1 MNFYSNDGS
10 FTKEPFPKFEAS
22 HSLGRNHF
30 YSVFVAI
37 HDGVEMEG
45 SAGKM
50 KPADGKFKVVKS
62 SKSGRHLI
70 VPATPATEPGTVLAF
85 IGDTAG
91 FRGDVGLIKEDTTA
105 TVLLQGVTHAAAT
118 GNITIIALLREGER
132 VVTFSN
138 GRRSNDC
145 FVYTNK
151 GGKIVRKMYTADE
164 YAVVFDYEE

>member
-45 SAGKM
+45 SAGKT
-50 KPADGKFKVVKS
+50 KPVDGKFKVVKS
-62 SKSGRHLI
+62 SRSGRYMI
-70 VPATPATEPGTVLAF
+70 VPATPATEPKTVLAF

-91 FRGDVGLIKEDTTA
+91 FRGEVGMIKEDTSA
-105 TVLLQGVTHAAAT
+105 EILQQGVTHAAAT
-118 GNITIIALLREGER
+118 GNITVVALMREGDR

-138 GRRSNDC
+138 GRRNDDR

-151 GGKIVRKMYTADE
+151 GGKIVRTAYTADE
-164 YAVVFDYEE
+164 YAVVFDYE